1 MLNLLSAEVSQ
12 DGIEIASIIVSGFLS
27 LILIGV
33 TIANIVLNIKAMK
46 DSSRFPIKTN
56 LVNALLN
63 YDSQFYLLCTKI
75 INNKISDINY
85 VEKSVTKLDDLNTEL
100 YEDII
105 KIKCAFP
112 KNQELIVMLDNLYK
126 ESEYLCINM
135 EKCKA
140 DLLLDVAKAWVN
152 IEDNKIQHEF
162 LIKDLLGDKEKFDIF
177 IQGLHSDT
185 IKFLEN
191 FVKVNQLLEKIDYQK
206 FMNS

>member
-27 LILIGV
+27 LILIRV

-75 INNKISDINY
+75 VNNKISDINY

-191 FVKVNQLLEKIDYQK
+191 FVIRKQK
-206 FMNS
+206 RA